1 MLILLVAALVAG
13 LVLLAFGSE
22 QFVIGASRFARILRV
37 SPVVIGAVV
46 IGFGT
51 SLPELLVTVLAAS
64 RGAADIAV
72 GNAVGSNV
80 ANLTLVLGAAAV
92 TAPLVVRSRT
102 MVREAPLSAAAV
114 VLLAALLVIQGGL
127 GRLEG
132 AVLVAALFVALGLL
146 VAWRHSEDD
155 PLAQEVDEA
164 VGRGA
169 WSLSRE
175 SVRLVVGLAGTLGGA
190 QLLVIGAVGIA
201 DRAGLSEGFVG
212 LTIVA
217 VGTSLPELFTAIQ
230 AGRRGESDLVVGNV
244 LGSNIF
250 NSLGVA
256 GLAALID
263 PGPLADNITGPG
275 AMAMAVLA
283 ILTWL
288 GMWTR
293 RTLVRWE
300 GVALLAAFAVLVP
313 IML

>member
-13 LVLLAFGSE
+13 LVLLAFASE
-22 QFVIGASRFARILRV
+22 QFVIGASRIATILRI

-51 SLPELLVTVLAAS
+51 SLPELLVTVIAAS

-72 GNAVGSNV
+72 GNAVGSNI
-80 ANLTLVLGAAAV
+80 ANLTLVLGAGAV
-92 TAPLVVRSRT
+92 VAPLVVRSRT
-102 MVREAPLSAAAV
+102 LVREAPLSAAAV

-127 GRLEG
+127 GRVEG
-132 AVLVAALFVALGLL
+132 VVLVAALVVALVLL
-146 VAWRHSEDD
+146 MSWRRGGED
-155 PLAQEVDEA
+155 PLAEDVDMA
-164 VGRGA
+164 VGGTA
-169 WSLSRE
+169 WSPPRE
-175 SVRLVVGLAGTLGGA
+175 VVRLLVGLAGTLAGA
-190 QLLVIGAVGIA
+190 QLLVVGAEGIA

-217 VGTSLPELFTAIQ
+217 VGTSLPEFFTAVQ
-230 AGRRGESDLVVGNV
+230 ASRRGESDLVVGNV

-250 NSLGVA
+250 NSLGIA

-263 PGPLADNITGPG
+263 PGALADSITGP
-275 AMAMAVLA
+275 AAIAMAVLA
-283 ILTWL
+283 VVTWL

-300 GVALLAAFAVLVP
+300 GVLLLAAYAALVP
-313 IML
+313 ILL